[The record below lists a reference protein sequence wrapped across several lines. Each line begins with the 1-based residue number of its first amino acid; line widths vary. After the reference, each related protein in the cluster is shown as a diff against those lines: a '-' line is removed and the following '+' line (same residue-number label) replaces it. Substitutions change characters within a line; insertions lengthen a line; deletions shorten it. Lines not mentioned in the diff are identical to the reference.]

1 MELSTP
7 LALFVLYLLLNVIA
21 FCVYWWDKQAAI
33 EGTWRISER
42 TLLGVAFIG
51 GSLGALAAQQMLRH
65 KTRKEP
71 FRTLLMI
78 IIILHALGAA
88 SWLLAPE
95 LAKSVIV
102 AIAGR
107 SRSSARRYP
116 ALRGRGVSIGR
127 PIARRDR
134 SSGNSW
140 WRAS

>member
-7 LALFVLYLLLNVIA
+7 LALFLLYLLLNVIV

-33 EGTWRISER
+33 DGTWRISER

-51 GSLGALAAQQMLRH
+51 GSLGAVTAQQMLRH

-78 IIILHALGAA
+78 IVALHTLGAA

-95 LAKSVIV
+95 LTRA
-102 AIAGR
+102 AIAR
-107 SRSSARRYP
+107 
-116 ALRGRGVSIGR
+116 
-127 PIARRDR
+127 IAQ
-134 SSGNSW
+134 
-140 WRAS
+140 AI

>member
-102 AIAGR
+102 AIAG
-107 SRSSARRYP
+107 A
-116 ALRGRGVSIGR
+116 I
-127 PIARRDR
+127 
-134 SSGNSW
+134 
-140 WRAS
+140 